1 MCQPASLACLVFK
14 VDPIVMTKNVSV
26 VSLPTYSAN
35 YSTSSILQL
44 LTRYILHFSQ
54 KNILSV
60 LSQLRINLH
69 SFAFHPLLRSKI
81 LMSGCLHAV
90 SPGYCVP
97 GLYDTCFCG
106 PLCSALTITSRES
119 FLIPPH
125 HMCEAGR
132 WAGSQPAS
140 QDTRDTS
147 QAHCDVRL
155 TGGTF

>member
-14 VDPIVMTKNVSV
+14 VDPIVMTKNVSNV
-26 VSLPTYSAN
+26 GLGSSSFLNVKEYSFEHHISLN
-35 YSTSSILQL
+35 C
-44 LTRYILHFSQ
+44 LTINFFFVWRWSC
-54 KNILSV
+54 
-60 LSQLRINLH
+60 QLRINLH

-119 FLIPPH
+119 FLIPPII
-125 HMCEAGR
+125 CVRPVAGQ
-132 WAGSQPAS
+132 AASQPGH
-140 QDTRDTS
+140 T
-147 QAHCDVRL
+147 
-155 TGGTF
+155 

>member
-81 LMSGCLHAV
+81 LMLGCLHAV

-119 FLIPPH
+119 FLIPPII
-125 HMCEAGR
+125 CVRPVAGQ
-132 WAGSQPAS
+132 AASQPARTHV
-140 QDTRDTS
+140 TR
-147 QAHCDVRL
+147 VRH
-155 TGGTF
+155 TVM